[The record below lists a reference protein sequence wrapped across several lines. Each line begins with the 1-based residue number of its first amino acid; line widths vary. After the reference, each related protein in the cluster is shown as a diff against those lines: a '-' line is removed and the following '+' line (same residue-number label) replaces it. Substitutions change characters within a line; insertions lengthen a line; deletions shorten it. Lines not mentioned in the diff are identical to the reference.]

1 MRKKTLLTKN
11 EELLT
16 ALNESK
22 FNNEALKKRIDELN
36 IVLGAKD
43 FEICELKK
51 EIENLNAKA
60 AVNISN
66 NEAVADIKNEEKEIS
81 LNKTEDLFDNEQNA
95 EKILSVSEFKNNKEE
110 NTAETQEVLN
120 SSEEIKEPLNKQV
133 LLSSNDIDNEIM
145 SFAAKAISRI
155 SIKTASLSNLF
166 TDSKNPNAKDLLT
179 LTLGKAEV
187 FKQKVF
193 EITKNNLDFE
203 VAKASV
209 NLLEAEIIEYYEQL
223 KAQLN

>member
-22 FNNEALKKRIDELN
+22 FKNEALKKRIDELN

-51 EIENLNAKA
+51 QIESLNAK
-60 AVNISN
+60 ISDSAFNKEVTENQENKVEELVIKAEDNLADIEKEEKAFN
-66 NEAVADIKNEEKEIS
+66 NSESTNYEEDNTGESKEDIKN
-81 LNKTEDLFDNEQNA
+81 
-95 EKILSVSEFKNNKEE
+95 
-110 NTAETQEVLN
+110 
-120 SSEEIKEPLNKQV
+120 SEEIKEPLNKQV
-133 LLSSNDIDNEIM
+133 LLSSDDIDNEIM

-166 TDSKNPNAKDLLT
+166 AESKNPNAKDLLT

-203 VAKASV
+203 VAKASL

>member
-22 FNNEALKKRIDELN
+22 FKNEALKKRIDELN

-51 EIENLNAKA
+51 QIESLNAK
-60 AVNISN
+60 ISDSAFNKEVTENQENKVEELVIKAEDNLADIEKEEKAFN
-66 NEAVADIKNEEKEIS
+66 NSESTNYEEDNTGEAKEDIKN
-81 LNKTEDLFDNEQNA
+81 
-95 EKILSVSEFKNNKEE
+95 
-110 NTAETQEVLN
+110 
-120 SSEEIKEPLNKQV
+120 SEEIKEPLNKQV
-133 LLSSNDIDNEIM
+133 LLSSDDIDNEIM

-155 SIKTASLSNLF
+155 TIKTASLSNLF
-166 TDSKNPNAKDLLT
+166 AESKNPNAKDLLT

-203 VAKASV
+203 VAKASL

>member
-22 FNNEALKKRIDELN
+22 FKNEALKKRIDELN

-51 EIENLNAKA
+51 QIESLNAK
-60 AVNISN
+60 ISDLAFNKEVTENQENKVEELVIKAEDNLADIEKEEKAFN
-66 NEAVADIKNEEKEIS
+66 NSESTNYEEDNTGESKEDIKN
-81 LNKTEDLFDNEQNA
+81 
-95 EKILSVSEFKNNKEE
+95 
-110 NTAETQEVLN
+110 
-120 SSEEIKEPLNKQV
+120 SEEIKEPLNKQV
-133 LLSSNDIDNEIM
+133 LLSSDDIDNEIM

-166 TDSKNPNAKDLLT
+166 AESKNPNAKDLLT

-203 VAKASV
+203 VAKASL

>member
-22 FNNEALKKRIDELN
+22 FKNEALKKRIDELN

-51 EIENLNAKA
+51 QIESLNAK
-60 AVNISN
+60 ISDSAFNKEVTENQENKVEELVIKAEDNLADIEKEEKAFN
-66 NEAVADIKNEEKEIS
+66 NSESTNYEEDNTGESKEDIKN
-81 LNKTEDLFDNEQNA
+81 
-95 EKILSVSEFKNNKEE
+95 
-110 NTAETQEVLN
+110 
-120 SSEEIKEPLNKQV
+120 SEEIKEPLNKQV
-133 LLSSNDIDNEIM
+133 LLSSDDIDNEIM

-155 SIKTASLSNLF
+155 TIKTASLSNLF
-166 TDSKNPNAKDLLT
+166 AESKNPNAKDLLT

-203 VAKASV
+203 VAKASL

>member
-22 FNNEALKKRIDELN
+22 FKNEALKKRIDELN

-51 EIENLNAKA
+51 QIESLNAK
-60 AVNISN
+60 ISDSAFNKEVTENQENKVEELVIKAEDNLADIEKEEKAFN
-66 NEAVADIKNEEKEIS
+66 NSESTNYEEDNTGESKEDIKN
-81 LNKTEDLFDNEQNA
+81 
-95 EKILSVSEFKNNKEE
+95 
-110 NTAETQEVLN
+110 
-120 SSEEIKEPLNKQV
+120 SEEIKEPLNKQV
-133 LLSSNDIDNEIM
+133 LLSSDDIDNEIM

-155 SIKTASLSNLF
+155 TIKTASLSNLF
-166 TDSKNPNAKDLLT
+166 AESKNPNAKDLLT

-193 EITKNNLDFE
+193 EITKNNLEFE
-203 VAKASV
+203 VAKASL

>member
-22 FNNEALKKRIDELN
+22 FKNEALKKRIDELN

-51 EIENLNAKA
+51 EIESLNAK
-60 AVNISN
+60 ISDSAFNKEVTENQENKVEELVIKAEDNLADIEKEEKAFN
-66 NEAVADIKNEEKEIS
+66 NSESTNYEEDNTGEAKEDIKN
-81 LNKTEDLFDNEQNA
+81 
-95 EKILSVSEFKNNKEE
+95 
-110 NTAETQEVLN
+110 
-120 SSEEIKEPLNKQV
+120 SEEIKEPLNKQV
-133 LLSSNDIDNEIM
+133 LLSSDDIDNEIM

-166 TDSKNPNAKDLLT
+166 AESKNPNAKDLLT

-203 VAKASV
+203 VAKASL

>member
-22 FNNEALKKRIDELN
+22 FKNEALKKRIDELN

-51 EIENLNAKA
+51 QIESLNAK
-60 AVNISN
+60 ISDSAFNKEVTENQENKVEELVIKAEDNLADIEKEEKAFN
-66 NEAVADIKNEEKEIS
+66 NSESTNYEEDNTGEAKEDIKN
-81 LNKTEDLFDNEQNA
+81 
-95 EKILSVSEFKNNKEE
+95 
-110 NTAETQEVLN
+110 
-120 SSEEIKEPLNKQV
+120 SEEIKEPLNKQV
-133 LLSSNDIDNEIM
+133 LLSSDDIDNEIM

-166 TDSKNPNAKDLLT
+166 AESKNPNAKDLLT

-203 VAKASV
+203 VAKASL

>member
-22 FNNEALKKRIDELN
+22 FKNEALKKRIDELN

-51 EIENLNAKA
+51 QIESLNAK
-60 AVNISN
+60 ISDSAFNKEVTENQENKVEELVIKAEDNLADIEKEEKAFN
-66 NEAVADIKNEEKEIS
+66 NSESTNYEEDNTGEAKEDIKN
-81 LNKTEDLFDNEQNA
+81 
-95 EKILSVSEFKNNKEE
+95 
-110 NTAETQEVLN
+110 
-120 SSEEIKEPLNKQV
+120 SEEIKEPLNKQV
-133 LLSSNDIDNEIM
+133 LLSSDDIDNEIM

-155 SIKTASLSNLF
+155 TIKTASLSNLF
-166 TDSKNPNAKDLLT
+166 AESKNPNAKDLLT

-193 EITKNNLDFE
+193 EITKNNLEFE
-203 VAKASV
+203 VAKASL

>member
-22 FNNEALKKRIDELN
+22 FKNEALKKRIDELN

-51 EIENLNAKA
+51 QIESLNAK
-60 AVNISN
+60 ISDSAFNKEVTENQENKVEELVIKAEDNLADIEKEEKAFN
-66 NEAVADIKNEEKEIS
+66 NSESTNYEEDNTGESKEDIKN
-81 LNKTEDLFDNEQNA
+81 
-95 EKILSVSEFKNNKEE
+95 
-110 NTAETQEVLN
+110 
-120 SSEEIKEPLNKQV
+120 SEEIKEPLNKQV
-133 LLSSNDIDNEIM
+133 LLSSDDIDNEIM

-155 SIKTASLSNLF
+155 TIKTASLSNLF
-166 TDSKNPNAKDLLT
+166 AESKNPNAKDLLT

-193 EITKNNLDFE
+193 EITKNNLEIE
-203 VAKASV
+203 VAKATL

>member
-22 FNNEALKKRIDELN
+22 FKNEALKKRIDELN
-36 IVLGAKD
+36 IVIGAKD

-51 EIENLNAKA
+51 EIESLNAK
-60 AVNISN
+60 ISDSAFNKEVTENQENKVEELVIKAEDNLADIEKEEKAFN
-66 NEAVADIKNEEKEIS
+66 NSESTNYEEDNTGEAKEDIKN
-81 LNKTEDLFDNEQNA
+81 
-95 EKILSVSEFKNNKEE
+95 
-110 NTAETQEVLN
+110 
-120 SSEEIKEPLNKQV
+120 SEEIKEPLNKQV
-133 LLSSNDIDNEIM
+133 LLSSDDIDNEIM

-166 TDSKNPNAKDLLT
+166 AESKNPNAKDLLT

-203 VAKASV
+203 VAKASL

>member
-22 FNNEALKKRIDELN
+22 FKNEALKKRIDELN

-51 EIENLNAKA
+51 EIESLNAK
-60 AVNISN
+60 ISDSAFNKEVTENQENKVEELVIKAEDNLADIEKEEKAFN
-66 NEAVADIKNEEKEIS
+66 NSESTNYEEDNTGESKEDIKN
-81 LNKTEDLFDNEQNA
+81 
-95 EKILSVSEFKNNKEE
+95 
-110 NTAETQEVLN
+110 
-120 SSEEIKEPLNKQV
+120 SEEIKEPLNKQV
-133 LLSSNDIDNEIM
+133 LLSSDDIDNEIM
-145 SFAAKAISRI
+145 SFAAKSISRI

-166 TDSKNPNAKDLLT
+166 AESKNPNAKDLLT

-193 EITKNNLDFE
+193 EITKNNLEFE
-203 VAKASV
+203 VAKASL

>member
-22 FNNEALKKRIDELN
+22 FKNEALKKRIDELN
-36 IVLGAKD
+36 IVIGAKD

-51 EIENLNAKA
+51 QIESLNAK
-60 AVNISN
+60 ISDSAFNKEVTENQENKVEELVIKAEDNLADIEKEEKAFN
-66 NEAVADIKNEEKEIS
+66 NSESTNYEEDNTGESKEDIKN
-81 LNKTEDLFDNEQNA
+81 
-95 EKILSVSEFKNNKEE
+95 
-110 NTAETQEVLN
+110 
-120 SSEEIKEPLNKQV
+120 SEEIKEPLNKQV
-133 LLSSNDIDNEIM
+133 LLSSDDIDNEIM

-166 TDSKNPNAKDLLT
+166 AESKNPNAKDLLT

-203 VAKASV
+203 VAKASL
-209 NLLEAEIIEYYEQL
+209 NLLEAETIEYYEQL

>member
-22 FNNEALKKRIDELN
+22 FKNEALKKRIDELN

-51 EIENLNAKA
+51 QIESLNAK
-60 AVNISN
+60 ISDSAFNKEVTENQENKVEELVIKAEDNLADIEKEEKAFN
-66 NEAVADIKNEEKEIS
+66 NSESTNYEEDNTGEAKEDIKN
-81 LNKTEDLFDNEQNA
+81 
-95 EKILSVSEFKNNKEE
+95 
-110 NTAETQEVLN
+110 
-120 SSEEIKEPLNKQV
+120 SEEIKEPLNKQV
-133 LLSSNDIDNEIM
+133 LLSSDDIDNEIM

-155 SIKTASLSNLF
+155 TIKTASLSNLF
-166 TDSKNPNAKDLLT
+166 AESKNPNAKDLLT

-203 VAKASV
+203 VAKASL
-209 NLLEAEIIEYYEQL
+209 NLLEAETIEYYEQL